1 MNEEPSPTERHFE
14 NAEQQRDVATLGMWI
29 FIATEVLFFGVL
41 FMAYTFVRWE
51 SPVTVAAASRHLEL
65 GLGAINT
72 AVLLTSSFV
81 MTLGIFFND
90 RGRRRLAAWLLVVT
104 ALMGMFFLA
113 IKTTEYVHVINEGH
127 FPGTRFQYEHFHP
140 ETANPMPS
148 GIVGALG
155 TQGESHPQEIPSVS
169 ELFFWL
175 YFVMT
180 GLHGLHVVIGV
191 VLLLV
196 IAVML
201 RRPGGASRNTVHNAG
216 LYWHFVDVVWIFLFP
231 LLYLACHWKF

>member
-1 MNEEPSPTERHFE
+1 MP
-14 NAEQQRDVATLGMWI
+14 G
-29 FIATEVLFFGVL
+29 
-41 FMAYTFVRWE
+41 
-51 SPVTVAAASRHLEL
+51 
-65 GLGAINT
+65 
-72 AVLLTSSFV
+72 
-81 MTLGIFFND
+81 GI
-90 RGRRRLAAWLLVVT
+90 L
-104 ALMGMFFLA
+104 
-113 IKTTEYVHVINEGH
+113 
-127 FPGTRFQYEHFHP
+127 
-140 ETANPMPS
+140 
-148 GIVGALG
+148 GALG
-155 TQGESHPQEIPSVS
+155 TRGESYPQEIPSVS

-231 LLYLACHWKF
+231 LLYPACHWKF